1 MKKFTT
7 TIGTAGSGDL
17 FEFNDT
23 VIPNSGTTVLNQFN
37 AKQTIHSTF
46 LYNDVEP
53 TEIYIPFHAIQYMGS
68 IATVVENEPAQDAN
82 C

>member
-7 TIGTAGSGDL
+7 TIDTVNGT
-17 FEFNDT
+17 FEFHDT
-23 VIPNSGTTVLNQFN
+23 SIPNSGTTVLNQFN

-46 LYNDVEP
+46 LLQDVTP
-53 TEIYIPFHAIQYMGS
+53 TEIYIPFHAINYVHS
-68 IATVVENEPAQDAN
+68 TAESVENEPVQDAN

>member
-7 TIGTAGSGDL
+7 TIETVGGS

-23 VIPNSGTTVLNQFN
+23 SIPNSGTAALNQFN
-37 AKQTIHSTF
+37 ANQTIHSF
-46 LYNDVEP
+46 VMQNNVQ
-53 TEIYIPFHAIQYMGS
+53 TEIYIPFHAINYVHS
-68 IATVVENEPAQDAN
+68 TAESVENEPVQDAN